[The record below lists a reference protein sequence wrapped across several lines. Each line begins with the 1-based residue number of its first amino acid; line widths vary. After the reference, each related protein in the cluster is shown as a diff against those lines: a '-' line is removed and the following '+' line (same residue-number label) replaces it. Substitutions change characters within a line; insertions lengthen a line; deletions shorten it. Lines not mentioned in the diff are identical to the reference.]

1 MDMGT
6 RAKRARAY
14 VKTKP
19 KPKPKA
25 LSLTEITVDATQCA
39 GHKAQPNHIK
49 IHIATHQEMCNTLKV
64 NAFLKTVGHITEN
77 LT

>member
-6 RAKRARAY
+6 RAKRAREY

-19 KPKPKA
+19 KPKPKT

-39 GHKAQPNHIK
+39 GHKTPPNHIK
-49 IHIATHQEMCNTLKV
+49 MHIAPHQDVCNTLKV
-64 NAFLKTVGHITEN
+64 NAFLDTVGYITEN